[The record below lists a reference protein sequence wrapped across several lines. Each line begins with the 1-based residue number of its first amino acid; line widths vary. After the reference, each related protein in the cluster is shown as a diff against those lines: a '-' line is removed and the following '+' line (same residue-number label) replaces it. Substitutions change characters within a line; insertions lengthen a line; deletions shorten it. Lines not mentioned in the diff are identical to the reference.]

1 MKGFIKQLKENYL
14 SIISL
19 LIAVVALVH
28 NNRLYEKAEANRNTR
43 AASFEILMKLGQ
55 LQQEV
60 NRLHFESYSEA
71 TVIAAWG
78 NIALIADL
86 SELMPAPVPEKAQTL
101 LATWNANQPQLKE
114 SRESVE
120 TLSQDIDSMRTTII
134 DVIRQLH

>member
-1 MKGFIKQLKENYL
+1 MRSFIKQVRENYL

-19 LIAVVALVH
+19 LIAVLALIH

-60 NRLHFESYSEA
+60 NRLHFESYTEA

-78 NIALIADL
+78 NLSLIEDL
-86 SELMPAPVPEKAQTL
+86 AELMPSPVPEKAKAL
-101 LATWNANQPQLKE
+101 LVVWNDNLTKVKD
-114 SRESVE
+114 SNESVE
-120 TLSQDIDSMRTTII
+120 KVSQSIDNTRTAILE
-134 DVIRQLH
+134 VIRNLH